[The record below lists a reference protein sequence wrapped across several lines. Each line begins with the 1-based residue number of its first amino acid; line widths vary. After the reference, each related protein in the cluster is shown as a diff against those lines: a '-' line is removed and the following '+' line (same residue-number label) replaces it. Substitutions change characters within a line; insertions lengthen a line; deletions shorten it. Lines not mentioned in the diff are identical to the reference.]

1 MKKQKTILVL
11 ARIFMGLS
19 ALSMLSVSMMAF
31 GNPQKVMDL
40 VRVEL
45 NNTDAFSSIR
55 GVYGGVGLTLFITIV
70 YMAVK
75 DVKRGLQFLS
85 MLWGFYA
92 LSRILTIL
100 VEGSLG
106 AFGTQWLMTE
116 SVFFVIAMSLNL
128 AMKPQEATNR
138 MHLATPGHTH

>member
-55 GVYGGVGLTLFITIV
+55 GVYGGVGLTLFIAIV

-92 LSRILTIL
+92 LSRVLTIL
-100 VEGSLG
+100 IEGSLG

-128 AMKPQEATNR
+128 AMKPQEATTP
-138 MHLATPGHTH
+138 MHLAAPGHTH